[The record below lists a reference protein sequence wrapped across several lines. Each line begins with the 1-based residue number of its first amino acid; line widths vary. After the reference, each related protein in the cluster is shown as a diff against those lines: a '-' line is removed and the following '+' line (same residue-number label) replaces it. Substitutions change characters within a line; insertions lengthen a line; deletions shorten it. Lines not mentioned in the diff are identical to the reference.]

1 MYQKILVPL
10 DGSEFS
16 ECILEHVKAVAT
28 GCRVP
33 QVVLLRVIEPWDP
46 QVYDIPDSFRSDI
59 RKRAQADAED
69 YLAKA
74 ANNMSQE
81 GIAAKTAVIQ
91 GKPAEGI
98 LDYATKNQ
106 VDLIVMSTHG
116 RSGVSRWTFGSVA
129 DRVIR
134 QSAVPVLIASPPG
147 CRISE

>member
-46 QVYDIPDSFRSDI
+46 QIYGVPDSARYDSQ
-59 RKRAQADAED
+59 KKAQAAAED
-69 YLAKA
+69 YLAKTA
-74 ANNMSQE
+74 DSLSQE
-81 GIAAKTAVIQ
+81 GVAAETAVIQ

-98 LDYATKNQ
+98 LDYAAKNQ
-106 VDLIVMSTHG
+106 VDLIAMSTHG
-116 RSGVSRWTFGSVA
+116 RSGISRWTFGSVA

-134 QSAVPVLIASPPG
+134 QSTVPLLIASPLG
-147 CRISE
+147 CRKSE